1 MFLLEA
7 AHVGNIDSTYFVS
20 IQATWSEFV
29 SIPLAPPNDIISL
42 FLFLFLSPS
51 LSPSQMNACNATL
64 RYLLSPLSAIYST
77 CILDLE

>member
-20 IQATWSEFV
+20 IQATSSESV
-29 SIPLAPPNDIISL
+29 SVLRAPERPRHRW
-42 FLFLFLSPS
+42 
-51 LSPSQMNACNATL
+51 MHATL
-64 RYLLSPLSAIYST
+64 HFAIWYLLSAIYST